1 MTRILSQ
8 KTSRR
13 AVLATGLAGA
23 ASLAMPAIL
32 RADER
37 SIKIGVYGGYFK
49 KSFDKNI
56 FPDFTK
62 ATGIAVESVGEPTGE
77 PWLVQLQQA
86 ANAGQAPAD
95 VNMISQTSMLKGQ
108 AVDLWAPIDLAKIKN
123 SDKLLPHYI
132 NKYSD
137 GRVSGIGAVTWYIT
151 LVSNTDVYKDAPTL
165 VGVHVGPWQQG

>member
-1 MTRILSQ
+1 MTRILSHEA
-8 KTSRR
+8 SRR

-23 ASLAMPAIL
+23 AALAMPSIL

-37 SIKIGVYGGYFK
+37 SLKIGVYGGYFK

-108 AVDLWAPIDLAKIKN
+108 AVDLWAPLDLAKIKN

-132 NKYSD
+132 NKYQRRA
-137 GRVSGIGAVTWYIT
+137 RVRHRRRDVVHHPRLQHRRLQGGA
-151 LVSNTDVYKDAPTL
+151 DF
-165 VGVHVGPWQQG
+165 VGVHVGP